1 MRFEDIFIADK
12 RARELTAEARRRY
25 DDAVREADESEK
37 RVMEDAL
44 RRAERDAAA
53 ERRASRREQTGGSEA
68 PSDYSRE
75 LGRIAVLE
83 RENTGHWADEIYDR
97 IVTGL

>member
-12 RARELTAEARRRY
+12 RARELAADARSRY
-25 DDAVREADESEK
+25 ADAVREADEAEK
-37 RVMEDAL
+37 RAMENAL

-53 ERRASRREQTGGSEA
+53 ERRKAIREQRRVDGVPSETTVKI
-68 PSDYSRE
+68 E
-75 LGRIAVLE
+75 RIAALE
-83 RENTGHWADEIYDR
+83 KENLDHWADEIYDR